1 VTRAAWYNHVNLTV
15 HENGGHVIPW
25 EIPDAWVDDLRR
37 TVCGRR

>member
-15 HENGGHVIPW
+15 HQNGGHVIPW